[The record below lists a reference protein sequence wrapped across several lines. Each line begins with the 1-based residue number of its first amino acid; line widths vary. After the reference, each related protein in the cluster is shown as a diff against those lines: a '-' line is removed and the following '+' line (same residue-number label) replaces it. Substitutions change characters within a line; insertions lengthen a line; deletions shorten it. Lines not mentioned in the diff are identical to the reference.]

1 MSTLGQKQTC
11 AVHLAMSAK
20 GQKRTFARNAY
31 LIPQRGIP
39 KNSLPRLLII
49 SASVLDMFHGTRRT
63 QKRQP

>member
-31 LIPQRGIP
+31 LIARKVFSKIRFSGC
-39 KNSLPRLLII
+39 
-49 SASVLDMFHGTRRT
+49 
-63 QKRQP
+63 